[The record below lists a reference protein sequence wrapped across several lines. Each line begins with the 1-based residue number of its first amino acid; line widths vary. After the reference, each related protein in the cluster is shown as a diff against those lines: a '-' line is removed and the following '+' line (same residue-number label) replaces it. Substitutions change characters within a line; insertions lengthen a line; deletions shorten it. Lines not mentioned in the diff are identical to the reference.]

1 MHVWIIA
8 DFMVLNKALAELVAS
23 LGFVAHTSDDPEVEV
38 ALAYLTRSTPPYPMP
53 AAKPT
58 LALFS
63 GSDDEVIRLLQR
75 GYRGCLGP
83 NDPLSRLKL
92 ALEALRRGEIWAS
105 RELLTRTLGTLA
117 APQLTERERGVL
129 DLLSEGLSNRAIAER
144 LGISERTVKAHV
156 SNLFDKH
163 GVMNRTELVMQV
175 LA

>member
-1 MHVWIIA
+1 MHVWVIT
-8 DFMVLNKALAELVAS
+8 DFMVLNKALTELVTS
-23 LGFVAHTSDDPEVEV
+23 LGFTAHTADGPEVEV
-38 ALAYLTRSTPPYPMP
+38 ALAYLTRTAPPYPAP
-53 AAKPT
+53 ASVPT

-63 GSDDEVIRLLQR
+63 GGEEEVIRLLQR
-75 GYRGCLGP
+75 GYRGYLGP

-117 APQLTERERGVL
+117 APQLTEREQEVL
-129 DLLSEGLSNRAIAER
+129 QLLAGGLSNRTIAER

-163 GVMNRTELVMQV
+163 GVRNRTELVSQV
-175 LA
+175 QR

>member
-1 MHVWIIA
+1 
-8 DFMVLNKALAELVAS
+8 MVPNKALTELVTS
-23 LGFVAHTSDDPEVEV
+23 LGFVATAEDGPEVEV

-63 GSDDEVIRLLQR
+63 GSDDEVIRLLQW

-83 NDPLSRLKL
+83 TDPLNRLKL

-117 APQLTERERGVL
+117 VPQLTERERGVL
-129 DLLSEGLSNRAIAER
+129 DLLSG
-144 LGISERTVKAHV
+144 G
-156 SNLFDKH
+156 
-163 GVMNRTELVMQV
+163 
-175 LA
+175 

>member
-8 DFMVLNKALAELVAS
+8 DFQVLHKALAELVTS
-23 LGFVAHTSDDPEVEV
+23 LGFTAHTEDAPEVEV
-38 ALAYLTRSTPPYPMP
+38 ALAYLARSTPPYPLP

-63 GSDDEVIRLLQR
+63 GSDDEVVRLLQR

-92 ALEALRRGEIWAS
+92 ALEALRRGEIWAG

-117 APQLTERERGVL
+117 APHLTGREQEVL
-129 DLLSEGLSNRAIAER
+129 GLLSGGLSNRAIAER
-144 LGISERTVKAHV
+144 LDISERTVKAHV

>member
-8 DFMVLNKALAELVAS
+8 DFEVLNKALAGLVTS
-23 LGFVAHTSDDPEVEV
+23 LGFTAYLEDDPEVEV
-38 ALAYLTRSTPPYPMP
+38 ALAYLTRSAPPYPMP

-63 GSDDEVIRLLQR
+63 GSDDEVVRLLQR

-83 NDPLSRLKL
+83 TDPLSRLKL

-117 APQLTERERGVL
+117 APSLTEREQEVM
-129 DLLSEGLSNRAIAER
+129 DLLSGGLSNRAIAER

>member
-1 MHVWIIA
+1 MHVQIIA
-8 DFMVLNKALAELVAS
+8 DFGVLNKALAELVTN
-23 LGFVAHTSDDPEVEV
+23 LGFTAHTQDSPEVEV
-38 ALAYLTRSTPPYPMP
+38 ALAYLSRSSPPYPAP
-53 AAKPT
+53 AGKPT

-63 GSDDEVIRLLQR
+63 GSDDEVVRLLQR

-105 RELLTRTLGTLA
+105 RELMTRTLGTLA
-117 APQLTERERGVL
+117 APSLTEREQGVL
-129 DLLSEGLSNRAIAER
+129 DLLSGGLSNRAIAER

>member
-1 MHVWIIA
+1 MHVWITT
-8 DFMVLNKALAELVAS
+8 DFQVLNKALTELVTS
-23 LGFVAHTSDDPEVEV
+23 LGFTAHTQDSPKVEV
-38 ALAYLTRSTPPYPMP
+38 ALAHLIRTAPPYPAP
-53 AAKPT
+53 AGVPT

-63 GSDDEVIRLLQR
+63 GGEDEVIRLLQL

-117 APQLTERERGVL
+117 APSLTEREQEVL
-129 DLLSEGLSNRAIAER
+129 GLLAGGLSNRTIAER

-163 GVMNRTELVMQV
+163 GVRNRTELVSQV
-175 LA
+175 QR